1 MAPACYLAR
10 AASSGRPRCQG
21 SATRVTQPGQ
31 RYQGYAAGAALLGLR
46 SRGGATETAR
56 LGLRSRYGAPSTLGG
71 SIEQLTELS
80 NS

>member
-1 MAPACYLAR
+1 MM
-10 AASSGRPRCQG
+10 SSVQLGWHL
-21 SATRVTQPGQ
+21 RVTWRVPLP
-31 RYQGYAAGAALLGLR
+31 AAVPAAWAALPGLR

-56 LGLRSRYGAPSTLGG
+56 LGLRSRYGAPPTLGG